1 MSSALRALLV
11 AAVAVWVPLRSSAQT
26 QVWAASTLKLSP
38 HRRFDLAT
46 SLEQRW
52 RSGQFQHFA
61 DLRGT
66 VDASRNWKA
75 FYEFRAPLNA
85 NVRPR
90 HTLALEK
97 KFKPEFKDVRI
108 ADVTLGLRY
117 HVNRAAPVRYGL
129 YLERKFGK
137 WVPEATAE
145 VWHEQFN
152 PRSPLRRT
160 RYTLGMNYFLTKKW
174 RTTIGYGLQR
184 DYDSGEVLE
193 EAFPMLRLGLRYAP

>member
-1 MSSALRALLV
+1 M
-11 AAVAVWVPLRSSAQT
+11 
-26 QVWAASTLKLSP
+26 
-38 HRRFDLAT
+38 
-46 SLEQRW
+46 
-52 RSGQFQHFA
+52 
-61 DLRGT
+61 
-66 VDASRNWKA
+66 
-75 FYEFRAPLNA
+75 
-85 NVRPR
+85 RPR

-117 HVNRAAPVRYGL
+117 HVNRAATVRYGL

-174 RTTIGYGLQR
+174 RATIGYGLQR